1 MFEVDI
7 RKLVPKFI
15 LGDANGYA
23 IAKAMEAGLN
33 YMNEVI
39 ENSVSM
45 AYDFD
50 NVPEWRLDEIARE
63 YDCPYIFSADIAKKR
78 YWIKNALITSRRLGT
93 PSAIKTSLAPYLGEV
108 VVNEL
113 PNHHFEVYGRDYNS
127 ANESEIMELIGMT
140 QNVRSTLD
148 GMSNLYSTGNIILN
162 AESTVSRSVLDA
174 FILDVSTLT

>member
-23 IAKAMEAGLN
+23 IAKALEAGLN

-63 YDCPYIFSADIAKKR
+63 YDCPYIFSADIDKKR
-78 YWIKNALITSRRLGT
+78 YWIKNALPTSRRLGT
-93 PSAIKTSLAPYLGEV
+93 PSAIKTSLVPYIGEV
-108 VVNEL
+108 ILNEL
-113 PNHHFEVYGRDYNS
+113 PDHHFEVYGRDYNS
-127 ANESEIMELIGMT
+127 SDTSEIMELIGMVK
-140 QNVRSTLD
+140 NVRSVLD
-148 GMSNLYSTGNIILN
+148 GMNAYSSGNIIVN
-162 AESTVSRSVLDA
+162 AESTVTRSVLDA